1 MNNMSSK
8 ILAMKNRLHILEM
21 RDPVTNHAI
30 IQKLK
35 RRLRK
40 LES

>member
-1 MNNMSSK
+1 MNDTITIASP
-8 ILAMKNRLHILEM
+8 KNRIHVLEM
-21 RDPVTNHAI
+21 RDPVVNYNI